1 MQWKTWRRRKLLRLA
16 TATIATLGVIAGT
29 AYATVLAP
37 SAGVIHACAQKNTGA
52 LRAVAGQ
59 ECRTSERA
67 LTWNVTGPAGAAG
80 PPGPVGP
87 QGPQGSQGPQGPQ
100 GSQGA
105 QGSPGPQGPQ
115 GPQGPA
121 ANLGLAYP
129 SLTVANP
136 AANQYGASGINYG
149 DVPCAAGKKVLGG
162 GVSTSGADQ
171 FVNESYPSSG
181 TATGASGDAGWAAT
195 VENDGSTDETFTVY
209 AVCANG

>member
-1 MQWKTWRRRKLLRLA
+1 MQWKTSRRTRSLRLA
-16 TATIATLGVIAGT
+16 TAVIATLGVIAGT

-52 LRAVAGQ
+52 LRTVAGQ
-59 ECRTSERA
+59 ACRASEHP
-67 LTWNVTGPAGAAG
+67 LTWNVTGPAGSDG
-80 PPGPVGP
+80 PPGPAGP
-87 QGPQGSQGPQGPQ
+87 QGPQGSTGPAGPQ
-100 GSQGA
+100 GSTGPA
-105 QGSPGPQGPQ
+105 GPQGPQ

-136 AANQYGASGINYG
+136 AANQYGASGVNYG

-162 GVSTSGADQ
+162 GVSTSGQDQ

-181 TATGASGDAGWAAT
+181 TATGASGNAGWAAT
-195 VENDGSTDETFTVY
+195 VENDGTTDETFTVY